1 MKSLDKLDE
10 IIFRCF
16 SQGQYWGTA
25 SEDTGKLNQDYKPEN
40 PIDRDQAKQE
50 IKSLFM
56 EIVGEDEGITIS
68 TLATDVKHTRNQLRS
83 EQRKKIEDL

>member
-25 SEDTGKLNQDYKPEN
+25 PEDGGKLNEDYKPEN

-56 EIVGEDEGITIS
+56 KIALDVCENQPITYEKFKIRIE
-68 TLATDVKHTRNQLRS
+68 TL
-83 EQRKKIEDL
+83 